1 MAEQTK
7 DKGMVDPGSMLNS
20 SEGLLSTAG
29 LAALTTALNTAT
41 DARVQMAAAA
51 GISVLASVYV
61 FSRAMTKKG
70 GDESAK

>member
-1 MAEQTK
+1 MAEDTK
-7 DKGMVDPGSMLNS
+7 PKGMVDPGSMLNS
-20 SEGLLSTAG
+20 SEGILSTAG
-29 LAALTTALNTAT
+29 LAALTTALNTG
-41 DARVQMAAAA
+41 DDYRVKMAAAI